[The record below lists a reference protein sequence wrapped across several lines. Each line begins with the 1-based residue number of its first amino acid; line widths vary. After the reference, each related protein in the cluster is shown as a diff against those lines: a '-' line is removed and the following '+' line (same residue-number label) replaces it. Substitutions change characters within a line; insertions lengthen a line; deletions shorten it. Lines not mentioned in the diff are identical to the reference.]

1 MLSLFL
7 VESKRQWLTF
17 KRYPV
22 ESIAGVVIFTII
34 FIGLFAGSK
43 YLAGAGVQF
52 GSRLD
57 LVVAGY
63 ILWLVTTGLFAGPGA
78 LLLED
83 ARLGIIEQL
92 FVSPFNFAAFTAMR
106 IFSGLVQHLM
116 LIAILV
122 VIISLIT
129 GSRLDYRWIE
139 IVPFAGVILSTSG
152 LGLAIAAYAL
162 LAKQVGAILSIGQ
175 FVLLSAVVT
184 PVQNFGPWG
193 PWLSAITP
201 INPAAQLIQHQL
213 ANGYNASYGQL
224 SIAIGNGV
232 VYFLAGAY
240 LLELASRR
248 ARRLASVGQF

>member
-17 KRYPV
+17 RRYPV
-22 ESIAGVVIFTII
+22 ESLAGVVIFTII

-43 YLAGAGVQF
+43 YLAGSGVHF
-52 GSRLD
+52 GNRLD

-78 LLLED
+78 MLLED

-92 FVSPFNFAAFTAMR
+92 FVSPFNFSVFTIMR
-106 IFSGLVQHLM
+106 IFSGLIQHL
-116 LIAILV
+116 LLV
-122 VIISLIT
+122 AVLVAIISAVT
-129 GSRLDYRWIE
+129 GTRLDYRWIE
-139 IVPFAGVILSTSG
+139 IVPFAGVILATSG

-162 LAKQVGAILSIGQ
+162 LIKQVGAILNIGQ
-175 FVLLSAVVT
+175 FVLLSVVVT
-184 PVQNFGPWG
+184 PIQSFGAVG
-193 PWLSAITP
+193 PWLSAFTP
-201 INPAAQLIQHQL
+201 INPSAQLLQHQL
-213 ANGYNASYGQL
+213 ANGYNAGYGEL
-224 SIAIGNGV
+224 IVALGNGL

-248 ARRLASVGQF
+248 ARRLASIGLF